1 MIEGPQIAQNA
12 PEHPAGKPNWRHV
25 GAFLGLTFGLTWL
38 LDLLI
43 YLHGGLGTP
52 GSTSVVQLQMLFPAF
67 SAIVLQVFFF
77 PESPLYRKRP
87 AGREQWF
94 YSAFLLLT
102 VISALAIVGT
112 YLSPA
117 QGKARL
123 IAASIPQALAFA
135 ALLLLIVLRRVAG
148 REAMSRVGLSWGNRR
163 DWLLFAPG
171 IVAFYV
177 LQVVLNALFGL
188 GPVHPSLMAVL
199 PPRISPAPFVIL
211 IGAYS
216 VLVTPILAL
225 VIAFGEEYG
234 WRGYLQSEM
243 LKMGRVR
250 GVLLVGAIWGAWH
263 WPLILMGFSYPGYP
277 LFGLFLTVLFTI
289 GFAVVLGTAVLRS
302 GSILL
307 AAYLHALNDQTTGF
321 IVFLGYKPF
330 NPAFSFGVGIYGIA
344 TLALI
349 TLLIL
354 RAPVWRGRGSSLI
367 SPSSG
372 ADQRE

>member
-1 MIEGPQIAQNA
+1 MLEISSNTSKSLIGS
-12 PEHPAGKPNWRHV
+12 PNWRHV

-43 YLHGGLGTP
+43 YLHGGLGMP
-52 GSTSVVQLQMLFPAF
+52 GSLSVVQLQMLCPAF
-67 SAIVLQVFFF
+67 SAIVLQMFFF
-77 PESPLYRKRP
+77 PESPLYQKRP
-87 AGREQWF
+87 AGRGRWF

-102 VISALAIVGT
+102 VISALAILGT
-112 YLSPA
+112 YLGPVP
-117 QGKARL
+117 GNVRL
-123 IAASIPQALAFA
+123 IAAVVPQALAFA
-135 ALLLLIVLRRVAG
+135 ALLLLIVLRLVAG
-148 REAMSRVGLSWGNRR
+148 REAMSRIGLAWGSRR

-188 GPVHPSLMAVL
+188 GPVHPSSIPV
-199 PPRISPAPFVIL
+199 PSGISPALIVIL
-211 IGAYS
+211 VGVQS
-216 VLVTPILAL
+216 VLVAPILAL

-234 WRGYLQSEM
+234 WRGYLQSEL

-250 GVLLVGAIWGAWH
+250 GVLLVGVIWGAWH

-277 LFGLFLTVLFTI
+277 LFGLLLTVLFTI

-302 GSILL
+302 GSILC
-307 AAYLHALNDQTTGF
+307 ASYLHALNDQTTAF
-321 IVFLGYKPF
+321 SVFLGYKPF

-354 RAPVWRGRGSSLI
+354 RTPIWRGRESSLS
-367 SPSSG
+367 SPP
-372 ADQRE
+372 AREDQMK

>member
-1 MIEGPQIAQNA
+1 MLEIPHISKKV
-12 PEHPAGKPNWRHV
+12 PEYPTGKPNWHHV

-43 YLHGGLGTP
+43 YMHGGLGTP
-52 GSTSVVQLQMLFPAF
+52 GSLGVVQVQMLFPAF
-67 SAIVLQVFFF
+67 SAIVLQLFCF
-77 PESPLYRKRP
+77 PESPLYQKRP
-87 AGREQWF
+87 AGRERWF

-102 VISALAIVGT
+102 VISALTIVGT
-112 YLSPA
+112 YLSPV
-117 QGKARL
+117 QGRARL
-123 IAASIPQALAFA
+123 VAAAVPQGLAVVG
-135 ALLLLIVLRRVAG
+135 LLLLLVLRRVAG
-148 REAMSRVGLSWGNRR
+148 REAMSRVGLAFGTWRE
-163 DWLLFAPG
+163 WLRFAPA

-188 GPVHPSLMAVL
+188 GPIHPSLVAV
-199 PPRISPAPFVIL
+199 PPKTSPAPFVIL
-211 IGAYS
+211 IGVES
-216 VLVTPILAL
+216 ILVTPILAL

-234 WRGYLQSEM
+234 WRGYLQSEL
-243 LKMGRVR
+243 LKLGRVR
-250 GVLLVGAIWGAWH
+250 GVLLVGVIWGAWH

-277 LFGLFLTVLFTI
+277 LFGLLLTVLFTM

-302 GSILL
+302 GSVLL

-349 TLLIL
+349 TLFLL
-354 RAPVWRGRGSSLI
+354 RTPIWRGRGSSLA
-367 SPSSG
+367 SS
-372 ADQRE
+372 DEREKQMK

>member
-12 PEHPAGKPNWRHV
+12 PEHPTGKPNWRHV

-52 GSTSVVQLQMLFPAF
+52 GSLGVVQVQMLLPAF
-67 SAIVLQVFFF
+67 SAIALQMFFF
-77 PESPLYRKRP
+77 PESPLYQKRP
-87 AGREQWF
+87 AGRERWF

-102 VISALAIVGT
+102 VISILVILGT
-112 YLSPA
+112 YLGPV
-117 QGKARL
+117 QGRAGL
-123 IAASIPQALAFA
+123 VAAVVPEGLAVMG
-135 ALLLLIVLRRVAG
+135 LLLLLVLRRVAG
-148 REAMSRVGLSWGNRR
+148 REAMSRVGLSWGKWRE
-163 DWLLFAPG
+163 WLRFAPA

-188 GPVHPSLMAVL
+188 GPIHLSGIPV
-199 PPRISPAPFVIL
+199 PPKIGPAPFVLL
-211 IGAYS
+211 IGVEAI
-216 VLVTPILAL
+216 LVAPILAL

-234 WRGYLQSEM
+234 WRGYLQSEL

-250 GVLLVGAIWGAWH
+250 GVLLVGVIWGAWH

-277 LFGLFLTVLFTI
+277 LFGLLLTVLFTI

-302 GSILL
+302 GSVLL

-349 TLLIL
+349 TLLLL
-354 RAPVWRGRGSSLI
+354 RAPVWRGRGSSLA
-367 SPSSG
+367 SPPSG
-372 ADQRE
+372 EHQMK

>member
-1 MIEGPQIAQNA
+1 MLEIPPNPSEYLTVR
-12 PEHPAGKPNWRHV
+12 PNWRHV

-43 YLHGGLGTP
+43 YWHGGLGTP
-52 GSTSVVQLQMLFPAF
+52 GALGMVQLQMLFPAF
-67 SAIVLQVFFF
+67 SAIVLGIFFF
-77 PESPLYRKRP
+77 PESPLYYRRP
-87 AGREQWF
+87 AGRGRWF
-94 YSAFLLLT
+94 YFSFLLLT
-102 VISALAIVGT
+102 LISAFGDVGAW
-112 YLSPA
+112 LGPA
-117 QGKARL
+117 QGPVRL
-123 IAASIPQALAFA
+123 VAVIVPQLLAVVCF
-135 ALLLLIVLRRVAG
+135 LLLIVLRLVAG
-148 REAMSRVGLSWGNRR
+148 REAMSRVGLLWGNWRN
-163 DWLLFAPG
+163 WLLFAPA

-188 GPVHPSLMAVL
+188 GSVHLSLIAAPPGLSPVP
-199 PPRISPAPFVIL
+199 IVIL
-211 IGAYS
+211 TAVQS
-216 VLVTPILAL
+216 VLLAPILAI

-234 WRGYLQSEM
+234 WRGYLQSEL

-250 GVLLVGAIWGAWH
+250 GVLLVGVIWGIWH

-277 LFGLFLTVLFTI
+277 LLGLLLTVLFLV

-330 NPAFSFGVGIYGIA
+330 NSAFSFGVGIYGIA

-349 TLLIL
+349 TLLLL
-354 RAPVWRGRGSSLI
+354 RTSVWRGRGV
-367 SPSSG
+367 P
-372 ADQRE
+372 